1 MANKKTTIAA
11 EIQVNTKYSGK
22 TIGEL
27 KEEMKDLKKEIDK
40 TTKGSDE
47 FNRLNTEIDQLS
59 GYLNGTTKAAAG
71 SVKELKEL
79 KAQLKLT
86 AAGSAEFKELSARI
100 RDVEDGIENAKAGAN
115 DFAGALEN
123 ADGPV
128 GMLGKGIRQ
137 LEIATSSWSAA
148 LKATGI
154 GLLVGLVGGLAAAFA
169 KNEGAMKKLEPIA
182 TQFGR
187 ILNGILGAM
196 QPLIDGFINLATKAM
211 PYVSK
216 AFEVAYST
224 LSAFLQS
231 LGKVGEAVGKILK
244 GDFAGAWQSAKSSV
258 TDFKKNYDEA
268 QKGFISGT
276 KQLTDKEKEE
286 LEKRNQARKEALE
299 KQKRLNDE
307 KIAEEERLYN
317 EQLKKEVEYYEKRQK
332 KLKSLNTEIIGIDG
346 LTDTERKKKKEDDA
360 EMEKKQQDLLVSM
373 NKDGLGKKLA
383 DTAKAYTDQQ
393 KLDEQFNNAQLQADR
408 DLQNAKFD
416 IAQAGLNILGSLAA
430 GNEQLANTIFLVD
443 KALAIAKIVVNTQ
456 GEISGYALANSIY
469 GPAGIALT
477 AAQAAAAKIR
487 AGVGIATIIATTIA
501 KYKGGA
507 GGAGSGL
514 GSLGIGSSPSAP
526 LSPQASVT
534 TLNQA
539 QVNQIGNIAAKAYVV
554 ESDVTGNQERIRRL
568 NRAARIS

>member
-1 MANKKTTIAA
+1 MATKKTTIAA

-40 TTKGSDE
+40 TTKGSDD
-47 FNRLNTEIDQLS
+47 FNRLNTEIEQLS

-79 KAQLKLT
+79 KAQLKNT

-115 DFAGALEN
+115 DFAGALEE

-196 QPLIDGFINLATKAM
+196 KPLIDGFINLATKAM

-216 AFEVAYST
+216 AFEVAYSS

-244 GDFAGAWQSAKSSV
+244 GDFAGAWDSAKSAV

-268 QKGFISGT
+268 QKGFIAGT
-276 KQLTDKEKEE
+276 QELTDKEKEE
-286 LEKRNQARKEALE
+286 LEKRNQAKKEALE
-299 KQKRLNDE
+299 KQKKL
-307 KIAEEERLYN
+307 EEEARQKELEAQKKYT
-317 EQLKKEVEYYEKRQK
+317 EELQKEWEAYLKRKSLALKTAYVIDRDQLKDFQK
-332 KLKSLNTEIIGIDG
+332 QE
-346 LTDTERKKKKEDDA
+346 
-360 EMEKKQQDLLVSM
+360 
-373 NKDGLGKKLA
+373 
-383 DTAKAYTDQQ
+383 
-393 KLDEQFNNAQLQADR
+393 QADK
-408 DLQNAKFD
+408 DKAKQEELD
-416 IAQAGLNILGSLAA
+416 KNVTWQ
-430 GNEQLANTIFLVD
+430 Q
-443 KALAIAKIVVNTQ
+443 KALASLTTSGAAIVAQDQADSEARIKQAQAERDIKVGSLQAIANATQTLGSIV
-456 GEISGYALANSIY
+456 GEQTAAGKAL
-469 GPAGIALT
+469 GIASALINT
-477 AAQAAAAKIR
+477 YVGASEVIR
-487 AGVGIATIIATTIA
+487 AKSTLPEPFGTINKIANVAAIVATGLKAVKSITSV
-501 KYKGGA
+501 KVPGSGGA
-507 GGAGSGL
+507 GGGGQNINSNIA
-514 GSLGIGSSPSAP
+514 AP
-526 LSPQASVT
+526 LSPQAAVT

>member
-40 TTKGSDE
+40 TTKGSDD
-47 FNRLNTEIDQLS
+47 FNRLNTEIEQLS

-115 DFAGALEN
+115 DFAGALEQ

-196 QPLIDGFINLATKAM
+196 KPLIDGFINLATKAM

-258 TDFKKNYDEA
+258 TDFSKNYDEA
-268 QKGFISGT
+268 QKGFIAGAQ
-276 KQLTDKEKEE
+276 QLTDKEKEE

-299 KQKRLNDE
+299 KQKKLN
-307 KIAEEERLYN
+307 EERLAE
-317 EQLKKEVEYYEKRQK
+317 EQRVQDELLKQEIAAYEKRQK
-332 KLKSLNTEIIGIDG
+332 ERKKLSTETIGLDG
-346 LTDTERKKKKEDDA
+346 LTDTERKEKEKMDA
-360 EMEKKQQDLLVSM
+360 DRKAFVEKKRLELTEDL
-373 NKDGLGKKLA
+373 NKKLENG
-383 DTAKAYTDQQ
+383 TI
-393 KLDEQFNNAQLQADR
+393 KLNQSTLISDMETT
-408 DLQNAKFD
+408 NAKIKLAEDEKKYRVGAALD
-416 IAQAGLNILGSLAA
+416 ISSAMQSLGSIIGEQTAA
-430 GNEQLANTIFLVD
+430 G
-443 KALAIAKIVVNTQ
+443 KALGVASALINTYI
-456 GEISGYALANSIY
+456 GASEV
-469 GPAGIALT
+469 
-477 AAQAAAAKIR
+477 IR
-487 AGVGIATIIATTIA
+487 AKSVLPEPFGTISKIANVAAIVATGLKAVKSITSVQVPGA
-501 KYKGGA
+501 TGG
-507 GGAGSGL
+507 GGGQNINSNFA
-514 GSLGIGSSPSAP
+514 AP

>member
-1 MANKKTTIAA
+1 MATKKTTIAA

-27 KEEMKDLKKEIDK
+27 KEEMKGLKKEIDN
-40 TTKGSDE
+40 TTKGSED
-47 FNRLNTEIDQLS
+47 FNRLSTEIDNLN
-59 GYLNGTTKAAAG
+59 GFLNGTTKAAAG
-71 SVKELKEL
+71 SAKELREL
-79 KAQLKLT
+79 KQQLKAT
-86 AAGSAEFKELSARI
+86 AAGTPEFKELSARI
-100 RDVEDGIENAKAGAN
+100 RDVEDGLENAKAGAN

-137 LEIATSSWSAA
+137 LEIATSSWGAA

-169 KNEGAMKKLEPIA
+169 KNEGAMKKLEPIM

-196 QPLIDGFINLATKAM
+196 KPIIDGFINLATKAM

-216 AFEVAYST
+216 AFEVAYSS

-244 GDFAGAWQSAKSSV
+244 GDFAGAWESAKSSV

-268 QKGFISGT
+268 QKGFVAGT
-276 KQLTDKEKEE
+276 QELTDKEKEE
-286 LEKRNQARKEALE
+286 LEKRNQAKKDALE
-299 KQKRLNDE
+299 KQKKLQDE
-307 KIAEEERLYN
+307 ANQKALEAEKKYTEELEKEWQAWLKRRELAIKTAYVVSRDQLKEFQKLEQDDKDKARQEEETKNVAWQTKAIASNKTTGVAIIEQDRANTDASNKLTEENRKLRVGAAQDIASAMVSLGSIIGEQTAAGKALGIASALINTYIGASEVLRAKSTLPEPFGTINKIAN
-317 EQLKKEVEYYEKRQK
+317 VAAIVATGI
-332 KLKSLNTEIIGIDG
+332 KSVKAI
-346 LTDTERKKKKEDDA
+346 
-360 EMEKKQQDLLVSM
+360 
-373 NKDGLGKKLA
+373 
-383 DTAKAYTDQQ
+383 TAVKVPGASGGGG
-393 KLDEQFNNAQLQADR
+393 
-408 DLQNAKFD
+408 QNINSN
-416 IAQAGLNILGSLAA
+416 IA
-430 GNEQLANTIFLVD
+430 
-443 KALAIAKIVVNTQ
+443 
-456 GEISGYALANSIY
+456 
-469 GPAGIALT
+469 
-477 AAQAAAAKIR
+477 
-487 AGVGIATIIATTIA
+487 
-501 KYKGGA
+501 
-507 GGAGSGL
+507 
-514 GSLGIGSSPSAP
+514 AP
-526 LSPQASVT
+526 LTPQASVT